1 MRGKEFIAGLLKS
14 EKRVVLITVIGICGI
29 VLILLSSLISGGKY
43 EPQLQGIQDVGTG
56 DFSDYSD
63 WLEHRLGI
71 MIAEIE
77 GVGRSRVMVT
87 VQDTGEYVFVQE
99 EKRNV
104 DKTTDPSLTERE
116 CVVERENI
124 EQKYVL
130 VDSGRQALIKTQ
142 LKPSVQGVVVICE
155 GADDVYVQSRVVNV
169 VTTALHITST
179 RVCVEKI
186 TSNDKEN
193 IVKKKS

>member
-104 DKTTDPSLTERE
+104 DKTTDPSLTERV